1 MQLKISG
8 LCKRYAENI
17 VLSNINLSINER
29 QIYCLLGRNGAG
41 KSTVINILADLVD
54 ADGGSVE
61 VDNRSIAKSKNTIG
75 LQSQYQQLIDELS
88 APEYLE
94 FIGILYKVD
103 KRELIKRTYALLTF
117 FFEKN
122 EDISANI
129 SSFST
134 GMKKKLA
141 ICSALIHKPSIL
153 LLDEPFANLDLP
165 SAEKLCRL
173 LSAYVSSDRI
183 IIISSHDLLYVDKV
197 ATHLGILVDGD
208 FKFNGSLNEF
218 KNNGTVQIETQLL
231 KYLKPE
237 EDISHLIFDII

>member
-8 LCKRYAENI
+8 LCKRYADNI
-17 VLSNINLSINER
+17 VLSNVNLSINEG

-41 KSTVINILADLVD
+41 KSTVINILADLID
-54 ADGGSVE
+54 ADSGSVTL
-61 VDNRSIAKSKNTIG
+61 DNHSITESKNIIG

-88 APEYLE
+88 AAEYLE
-94 FIGILYKVD
+94 FIGILYKVE
-103 KRELIKRTYALLTF
+103 KRELIKRTHALLSF

-122 EDISANI
+122 EDITANI
-129 SSFST
+129 YSFST
-134 GMKKKLA
+134 GMKKKLT

-218 KNNGTVQIETQLL
+218 KDNGAVQIETQLL